1 MDYRGDAGEG
11 LLYGTDHDDSK
22 KVDNADKFFENVYRY
37 FVAKGIGAIV
47 LSELCSV
54 VTLGFTISFSV
65 FILAFVD
72 WGFLMQC
79 HDEESCSDSIIIHPF
94 NEPPSMFRFFILLY
108 FILCSSYWI
117 YTCVASMNTI
127 SEALEMSTF
136 YQDVLGIKLVE
147 LQHLEWFEVVDRIIY
162 INKHGKQRLVEKE
175 DLTAHDI
182 VLRIMRKENYLV
194 GLINKNKLDLFVPW
208 WISPFTTEH
217 LFLTKSLEWSLS
229 FCIMDYMFTENL
241 YLSSEFINDVAG
253 LQWRFQVVGLI
264 HFLLL
269 PFMLIFMAVNFFLQN
284 AQQFHSSKAYL
295 GPRQWSPLAMWKFR
309 EFNELPHVFDD
320 RINRSLAPANDYI
333 NSFHNP
339 YAAILA
345 RCATY
350 VTGSFIATL
359 LLVSL
364 LSDGALLYVHV
375 AEYNLLWY
383 LGVFSACYAGARS
396 LIPDETKT
404 QVSATLL
411 LQQVCGHTH
420 YFPVKWESLA
430 RSEEVKNEVC
440 EMFQYK
446 AQLFLME
453 LLSVVLT
460 PAVLCFSLPACADS
474 VLTFI
479 REHTKYVKGVGAVCD
494 FSLFEFEQ
502 YGDENFGTEK
512 SGILPPSERANDGKM
527 EKSFMN
533 FKKHHPNF
541 EGGAAAQ
548 NMVNRI
554 HAYKDNKRQE
564 HRDQMLA
571 SIIEQ
576 TREDVY
582 SPNAFAGAA

>member
-1 MDYRGDAGEG
+1 
-11 LLYGTDHDDSK
+11 
-22 KVDNADKFFENVYRY
+22 
-37 FVAKGIGAIV
+37 
-47 LSELCSV
+47 
-54 VTLGFTISFSV
+54 
-65 FILAFVD
+65 
-72 WGFLMQC
+72 
-79 HDEESCSDSIIIHPF
+79 
-94 NEPPSMFRFFILLY
+94 
-108 FILCSSYWI
+108 
-117 YTCVASMNTI
+117 
-127 SEALEMSTF
+127 
-136 YQDVLGIKLVE
+136 
-147 LQHLEWFEVVDRIIY
+147 
-162 INKHGKQRLVEKE
+162 
-175 DLTAHDI
+175 
-182 VLRIMRKENYLV
+182 
-194 GLINKNKLDLFVPW
+194 
-208 WISPFTTEH
+208 
-217 LFLTKSLEWSLS
+217 
-229 FCIMDYMFTENL
+229 
-241 YLSSEFINDVAG
+241 
-253 LQWRFQVVGLI
+253 
-264 HFLLL
+264 
-269 PFMLIFMAVNFFLQN
+269 
-284 AQQFHSSKAYL
+284 
-295 GPRQWSPLAMWKFR
+295 MWKCR
-309 EFNELPHVFDD
+309 EFNALPHVFDD

-479 REHTKYVKGVGAVCD
+479 RFASIFFGSAFVFSLIFSIFNLSNPSREHTKYVKGVGAVCD
-494 FSLFEFEQ
+494 FRYF
-502 YGDENFGTEK
+502 T
-512 SGILPPSERANDGKM
+512 
-527 EKSFMN
+527 
-533 FKKHHPNF
+533 
-541 EGGAAAQ
+541 
-548 NMVNRI
+548 
-554 HAYKDNKRQE
+554 
-564 HRDQMLA
+564 
-571 SIIEQ
+571 
-576 TREDVY
+576 T
-582 SPNAFAGAA
+582 